1 MAKQVRANTAVTAL
15 GSLLNAIGTVAADE
29 LKDNPEA
36 LAEVKAMV
44 ATVKD
49 SNYVTAAEMLDD
61 NIVTMHRM
69 DEVFD
74 GAGLDRV
81 QMERQTAI
89 DGARATVRAALPP
102 AYDDDY
108 NAIVRDINDDDS
120 DRADDLDL
128 EAM

>member
-81 QMERQTAI
+81 QMERQAAI
-89 DGARATVRAALPP
+89 DGARATVNNEISEDL
-102 AYDDDY
+102 
-108 NAIVRDINDDDS
+108 
-120 DRADDLDL
+120 DLDL